1 MPPIP
6 SGSSAFLA
14 FVVALLL
21 GVGIGV
27 IGYVLG
33 KLMAPTRE
41 LPKKK
46 LRYECGNPPK
56 GRARGIFTMQYYPYL
71 IVFLTVEP
79 VAIYGFLVALAA
91 HTRTVAVAGILGA
104 MILMLIPPLIFGLR
118 LAGRI
123 ELWSVE

>member
-1 MPPIP
+1 MPPLQ
-6 SGSSAFLA
+6 SGSSACLA
-14 FVVALLL
+14 FAVALLL
-21 GVGIGV
+21 GIGIGV
-27 IGYVLG
+27 IGYALG
-33 KLMAPTRE
+33 KILSPTRS

-46 LRYECGNPPK
+46 MRYECGNPPK

-91 HTRTVAVAGILGA
+91 HARTLAVAGILGA

-118 LAGRI
+118 LAGRL

>member
-1 MPPIP
+1 MPPLP
-6 SGSSAFLA
+6 SGPSAFLT
-14 FVVALLL
+14 FSVALLL
-21 GVGIGV
+21 GIGIGV
-27 IGYVLG
+27 IGFMLG
-33 KLMAPTRE
+33 KVLAPTRR
-41 LPKKK
+41 LPKKRE
-46 LRYECGNPPK
+46 RYECGNPPM

-71 IVFLTVEP
+71 IIFLTVEP

-118 LAGRI
+118 LAGRL